1 MSHAIFGTYLHL
13 IDICCLTIIQIELG
27 TCGLSGNLICKE
39 CVLCDFKVLSSSPG
53 HCFGAIIWT
62 PYHCLVATVPQDSGT
77 RAVIVTRHGLSF
89 LTTGLYRCVIIFI

>member
-62 PYHCLVATVPQDSGT
+62 LTIALWRLCLRITVHMLLVLRDM
-77 RAVIVTRHGLSF
+77 VFHF
-89 LTTGLYRCVIIFI
+89 